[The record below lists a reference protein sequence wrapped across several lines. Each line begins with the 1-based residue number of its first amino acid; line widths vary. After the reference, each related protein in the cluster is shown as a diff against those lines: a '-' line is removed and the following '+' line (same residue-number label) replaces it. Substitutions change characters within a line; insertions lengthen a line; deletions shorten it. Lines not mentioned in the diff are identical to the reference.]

1 MIVMQGKGVSK
12 GVISGKLYF
21 FQRPDICVAMHQVE
35 DLEAEKQRLAQAQ
48 EKQLHS

>member
-21 FQRPDICVAMHQVE
+21 FQRPDISVAMHQVE
-35 DLEAEKQRLAQAQ
+35 DL
-48 EKQLHS
+48 